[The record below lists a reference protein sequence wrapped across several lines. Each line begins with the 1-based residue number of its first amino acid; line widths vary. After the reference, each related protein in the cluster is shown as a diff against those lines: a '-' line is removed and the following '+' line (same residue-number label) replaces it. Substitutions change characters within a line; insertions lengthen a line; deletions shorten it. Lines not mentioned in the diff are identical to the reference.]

1 MTLPSAIVPPRA
13 ARTGAGRLSLFLLLL
28 ALGVAGCASDGA
40 TSAHSAA
47 SGGPKPSPAVP
58 AKDRVLVQ
66 YRQAADAMRQGRLA
80 DAKPLLDDALLT
92 LGGLSAGDR
101 SARQARSL
109 FREESRKNFRGEPY
123 ERVMAYYYRGIL
135 YWMDGEPDNARA
147 CFRSAQIQ
155 DADAEKN
162 EYQADYVLLDYLDGL
177 VSAKLAGDGSDA
189 YRRAAA
195 AARMAT
201 PPAYDPPANIVLFAE
216 MGTGPAKYA
225 SGEYR
230 QQLRF
235 RPGQSR
241 AVTAVLRVGP
251 LVLRA
256 PAFDDLSYQATTRG
270 GRVMDHVL
278 ANKAVFKDTTSGIG
292 DAAVIGG
299 AIMAT
304 QTGRNSAMDEAGL
317 GLLAAGLILKG
328 ISAATTPTADTRT
341 WDNLPN
347 LLAFGSGRLAPGD
360 YTGTLEFADAGGTVV
375 KARPVRFT
383 VAPGRDTVLF
393 VSDRD

>member
-1 MTLPSAIVPPRA
+1 MNDGPNPAASMNPVPGFPPR
-13 ARTGAGRLSLFLLLL
+13 RAGLRGLVGPFLL
-28 ALGVAGCASDGA
+28 ALALGLGGCASDG
-40 TSAHSAA
+40 TSA
-47 SGGPKPSPAVP
+47 KSPAAPP
-58 AKDRVLVQ
+58 ARDRALIQ
-66 YRQAADAMRQGRLA
+66 YRQAASALRQGRFA
-80 DAKPLLDDALLT
+80 EAKPLLDDALLT

-101 SARQARSL
+101 TAKQARSF

-147 CFRSAQIQ
+147 CFRSAQLQ
-155 DADAEKN
+155 DADAQSN
-162 EYQADYVLLDYLDGL
+162 EYQSDYVLLDYLDGL
-177 VSAKLAGDGSDA
+177 ASTKLAGDGSDA
-189 YRRAAA
+189 FRRSVKV
-195 AARMAT
+195 ARLGA
-201 PPAYDPPANIVLFAE
+201 PPAYDPKANVLFFAE
-216 MGTGPAKYA
+216 LGTGPTKYA
-225 SGEYR
+225 TGEYR
-230 QQLRF
+230 EQLKF
-235 RPGQSR
+235 SPGQSR
-241 AVTAVLRVGP
+241 AVAAVLKLPG
-251 LVLRA
+251 LGIRA
-256 PAFDDLSYQATTRG
+256 PAYDDLSFQATTRG

-278 ANKAVFKDTTSGIG
+278 ANKAVFKGTTSGVG

-347 LLAFGSGRLAPGD
+347 LLAFGAARLAPGD
-360 YTGTLEFADAGGTVV
+360 YSGTIDFVDAAGVV
-375 KARPVRFT
+375 TRTRPATFRVD
-383 VAPGRDTVLF
+383 AGRDTVLF